1 MPSASFLPLRR
12 TSALLH
18 PIEIGPELL
27 AVQDRAKRE
36 RFRAEERCSTHIGRD
51 GR

>member
-12 TSALLH
+12 TSALLR

-27 AVQDRAKRE
+27 AVQERAKRK
-36 RFRAEERCSTHIGRD
+36 RFRAEERRSA
-51 GR
+51 

>member
-12 TSALLH
+12 TSVLLRT
-18 PIEIGPELL
+18 IEVGPELL

-36 RFRAEERCSTHIGRD
+36 RFRAKERCSTQIRSHGR
-51 GR
+51 